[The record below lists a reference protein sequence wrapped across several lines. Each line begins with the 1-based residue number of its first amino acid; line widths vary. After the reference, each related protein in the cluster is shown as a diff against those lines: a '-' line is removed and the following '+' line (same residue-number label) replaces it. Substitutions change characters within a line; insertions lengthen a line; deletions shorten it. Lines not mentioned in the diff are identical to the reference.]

1 MDEIDN
7 FVVLGEVEALARG
20 LRGRTE
26 SRAQRRDADDIPFFA
41 VKPVPFLGE
50 RGAVTAA
57 AARRKAMPSKYEPT
71 SETPLRHAPRGICSP
86 PQTKNSS

>member
-50 RGAVTAA
+50 RGAGAVKIRAD
-57 AARRKAMPSKYEPT
+57 K
-71 SETPLRHAPRGICSP
+71 
-86 PQTKNSS
+86 